1 MATKVSF
8 GFGRLSD
15 TELDNFAQGVI
26 DAMTGNT
33 AFPTP
38 PVTLANLQTAQ
49 DDFTA
54 RMAAAQTGGLAD
66 TAAKNN
72 SRQTLITMLRDVAAY
87 VQIKCNND
95 PAILLSSGFQM
106 QSTNRA
112 QVELAQ
118 PQSLSL
124 KNGAAGQ
131 LIGRV
136 DPVKSASMYE
146 GRIKPIDGD
155 WLPSVFTGD
164 SQHIIF
170 NGLTRGKDYT
180 AQVRA
185 LGGSTGQSDWSDPS
199 THMAM

>member
-1 MATKVSF
+1 MAAKVS
-8 GFGRLSD
+8 LSFAKLAD

-26 DAMTGNT
+26 DSMTGNA

-49 DDFTA
+49 ADVA
-54 RMAAAQTGGLAD
+54 SKLAAAQTGGVAD

-72 SRQTLITMLRDVAAY
+72 SRQALITMLRDEAAY
-87 VQIKCNND
+87 VQIRCNND

-106 QSTNRA
+106 QSTNRT
-112 QVELAQ
+112 QVELIKPAG
-118 PQSLSL
+118 LSL
-124 KNGAAGQ
+124 NNGSSGQ
-131 LIGRV
+131 LLARV
-136 DPVKSASMYE
+136 DPVKNANMYE
-146 GRIKPIDGD
+146 GRIKLSDGD

-164 SQHIIF
+164 SQRIVF
-170 NGLTRGKDYT
+170 SGLTRGKDYT

>member
-1 MATKVSF
+1 MAAKVSL

-26 DAMTGNT
+26 DALTGNA

-38 PVTLANLQTAQ
+38 PVTLANLQAAQ
-49 DDFTA
+49 ADFTA
-54 RMAAAQTGGLAD
+54 KISAAQTGGAAD

-72 SRQTLITMLRDVAAY
+72 SRQGLITMLRDVAAY
-87 VQIKCNND
+87 VQMKCNND
-95 PAILLSSGFQM
+95 PAILLTSGFQM
-106 QSTNRA
+106 QSTNRT
-112 QVELAQ
+112 QVELSK
-118 PQSLSL
+118 PESLSL
-124 KNGAAGQ
+124 KNGSSGQ
-131 LIGRV
+131 LVARV
-136 DPVKSASMYE
+136 DPVRSANMYE

-155 WLPSVFTGD
+155 WLASVFTGD

-170 NGLTRGKDYT
+170 AGLTRGKDYT

>member
-1 MATKVSF
+1 
-8 GFGRLSD
+8 
-15 TELDNFAQGVI
+15 
-26 DAMTGNT
+26 
-33 AFPTP
+33 
-38 PVTLANLQTAQ
+38 
-49 DDFTA
+49 
-54 RMAAAQTGGLAD
+54 MAAAQTGGVAD

-72 SRQTLITMLRDVAAY
+72 SRQTLIGMLRDVAGY
-87 VQIKCNND
+87 VQISCNND

-106 QSTNRA
+106 QSTNRP
-112 QVELAQ
+112 QVELTQ
-118 PQSLSL
+118 PLSLSL

-131 LIGRV
+131 LIARV

-146 GRIKPIDGD
+146 GRIKLSDGD

-170 NGLTRGKDYT
+170 GGLTRGKDYT